1 MNPEKE
7 MDDNESKYYFGSRK
21 KKDID
26 NLMRYYCLCSNVLT
40 SLSVPWINFD
50 GSGPSFSFYIL
61 GKSCMH
67 GVTGWLGDGM
77 EKITTISF

>member
-40 SLSVPWINFD
+40 SLSVP
-50 GSGPSFSFYIL
+50 
-61 GKSCMH
+61 
-67 GVTGWLGDGM
+67 
-77 EKITTISF
+77 